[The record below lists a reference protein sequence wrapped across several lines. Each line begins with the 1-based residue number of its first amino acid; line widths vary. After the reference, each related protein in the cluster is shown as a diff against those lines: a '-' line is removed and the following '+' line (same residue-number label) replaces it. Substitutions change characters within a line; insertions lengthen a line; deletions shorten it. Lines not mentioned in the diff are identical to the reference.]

1 MKKLTFKLK
10 DFQLKNKRVFLRA
23 DLNVPIKNG
32 NILDDFRLEQ
42 ILPTIDLIQKNEGK
56 VILATH
62 IDRPKK
68 YDPNL
73 STKNLI
79 IWFEKNGY
87 KIDFEG
93 NINDAIKKSFTDFD
107 KILLLENLRFFE
119 GEQKQSN
126 EFAQSLAKL
135 SDFYVN
141 DAFGLLHRNDTSIT
155 LLPKLFNKENRTI
168 GLLVEK
174 ELEILGKIT
183 KKTDHPFLIIL
194 GGGKVPDKIELLANL
209 INKVDGILLCPAIVF
224 TFLKNQ
230 NKNVGK
236 SLIDNES
243 LNIVNTIEQKIKSN
257 NSKLLLPLDYIVAKD
272 SLAGPLSTIDV
283 ENFSNDDIG
292 ISIGPKT
299 AQLFNEDIEKARLIF
314 FNGLPGF
321 LDRKETLE
329 NIKSIFDAMSKSK
342 AYTIIAGGDS
352 VAAARL
358 LGYQNNFNHLS
369 TGGGAVL
376 AYLSGKEL
384 PGLKF
389 LN

>member
-1 MKKLTFKLK
+1 MKVKLYSQRIST
-10 DFQLKNKRVFLRA
+10 V
-23 DLNVPIKNG
+23 
-32 NILDDFRLEQ
+32 
-42 ILPTIDLIQKNEGK
+42 QKNT
-56 VILATH
+56 IL
-62 IDRPKK
+62 I
-68 YDPNL
+68 YL
-73 STKNLI
+73 QKNLI

-93 NINDAIKKSFTDFD
+93 NINEAIKKSFTDFD

-126 EFAQSLAKL
+126 EFAETLSKL

-183 KKTDHPFLIIL
+183 KKPDHPFLIIL

-209 INKVDGILLCPAIVF
+209 INKVDEILLCPAIVF

-243 LNIVNTIEQKIKSN
+243 LKTVNTIEEKIKSN
-257 NSKLLLPLDYIVAKD
+257 NIKLLFPLDYIVAKN
-272 SLAGPLSTIDV
+272 SLAGPLSTIDA
-283 ENFSNDDIG
+283 EDFSDDDIG

-299 AQLFNEDIEKARLIF
+299 AQLFSEEIEKAKLIF

-358 LGYQNNFNHLS
+358 LGYQDNFNHLS